1 MAHERGTAAPEDGR
15 ASRPSGAGLADPG
28 TVERALTA
36 LRSVTDADL
45 SDLLALAADLTGAEI
60 AALAVADDESF
71 HYPLAVGTAPFTTP
85 YAEALC
91 RRARGVPG
99 IFEVPDAT
107 LDPHLRDSPLVT
119 GEQAEV
125 RFYASAP
132 LTTSAGQ
139 EVGRFCL
146 FGTRPRRLHEDQRRA
161 LATLAVAADRI
172 LQLRMRRL
180 APGQPPTADVVAIAA
195 QVGHDLQSPLA
206 TLTMSLGMLE
216 DGGLDAQTRSSV
228 LATASRS
235 AERMRGMVEGTL
247 RLHDL
252 AHEPPR
258 HEVVDLRAL
267 VEQLVTD
274 ERDQWQRSGG
284 RVDVGALPTVL
295 GDPAQVT
302 LVLHNLL
309 QNARKF
315 ARPGHPPQVRVR
327 ATREGDRVRVTVRD
341 NGVGIPVGRSAR
353 VFDLFARAGDAQGH
367 GIGLATVARIVQAH
381 GGRCG
386 VDDVPPGG
394 GAALWFELPGA

>member
-1 MAHERGTAAPEDGR
+1 MAHERGSASAVAGR
-15 ASRPSGAGLADPG
+15 TGPADRG
-28 TVERALTA
+28 TVERVLTA
-36 LRSVTDADL
+36 LRAVTDADL
-45 SDLLALAADLTGAEI
+45 SDLLARAADLTGVEV
-60 AALAVADDESF
+60 AALAVTDDESF
-71 HYPLAVGTAPFTTP
+71 HYPVTVGTDAFTTP

-99 IFEVPDAT
+99 LFEVPDTT
-107 LDPHLRDSPLVT
+107 LDPHLQDSPLVT
-119 GEQAEV
+119 AERAVV

-132 LTTSAGQ
+132 LTTSGGQ

-146 FGTRPRRLHEDQRRA
+146 FGTRPHRLDEEQRRV
-161 LATLAVAADRI
+161 LATLAVAANRI
-172 LQLRMRRL
+172 LELRLRRL
-180 APGQPPTADVVAIAA
+180 APSRPPTADVVAIAA
-195 QVGHDLQSPLA
+195 QISHDLQSPLA

-216 DGGLDAQTRSSV
+216 DDGLDAPTRSSV

-235 AERMRGMVEGTL
+235 VERMRGMVEGTL

-258 HEVVDLRAL
+258 HEVVDLCAL
-267 VEQLVTD
+267 VEQLVCD
-274 ERDQWQRSGG
+274 ERDQWERSGG

-302 LVLHNLL
+302 LVLQNLL

-315 ARPGHPPQVRVR
+315 ARPGHPPEVAVS
-327 ATREGDRVRVTVRD
+327 ATRQGDRVRVTVLD
-341 NGVGIPVGRSAR
+341 NGVGIPAERSAR

-367 GIGLATVARIVQAH
+367 GFGLATVARVVHAH
-381 GGRCG
+381 FGFMS
-386 VDDVPPGG
+386 VDDVPAGA

>member
-1 MAHERGTAAPEDGR
+1 MAHERGSASAVDGH
-15 ASRPSGAGLADPG
+15 AGLADRG
-28 TVERALTA
+28 TAERALTA
-36 LRSVTDADL
+36 LRAVTDADL
-45 SDLLALAADLTGAEI
+45 SDLLALAADLTGVEVT
-60 AALAVADDESF
+60 ALAVADDESF
-71 HYPLAVGTAPFTTP
+71 HYPVTVGTDAFTTP

-99 IFEVPDAT
+99 LFEVPDTT
-107 LDPHLRDSPLVT
+107 LDPHLQDSPLVT
-119 GEQAEV
+119 GESAVV

-132 LTTSAGQ
+132 LTTSGGQ

-146 FGTRPRRLHEDQRRA
+146 FGTRPHRLDEEQRRV
-161 LATLAVAADRI
+161 LATLAVAANRI
-172 LQLRMRRL
+172 LELRLRRL
-180 APGQPPTADVVAIAA
+180 APSRPPTADVVAIAA
-195 QVGHDLQSPLA
+195 QVSHDLQSPLA

-216 DGGLDAQTRSSV
+216 DDGLDAPTRSSV

-235 AERMRGMVEGTL
+235 VERMRGMVEGTL

-267 VEQLVTD
+267 VEQLVRD
-274 ERDQWQRSGG
+274 EHDQWERSGG

-295 GDPAQVT
+295 GDPAQVA
-302 LVLHNLL
+302 LVLQNLL

-315 ARPGHPPQVRVR
+315 ARPSHPPEVVVS
-327 ATREGDRVRVTVRD
+327 ATREGDRVRVTVLD
-341 NGVGIPVGRSAR
+341 NGVGIPAERHAR

-367 GIGLATVARIVQAH
+367 GIGLATVARIVHAH

-386 VDDVPPGG
+386 VVDVPAGA